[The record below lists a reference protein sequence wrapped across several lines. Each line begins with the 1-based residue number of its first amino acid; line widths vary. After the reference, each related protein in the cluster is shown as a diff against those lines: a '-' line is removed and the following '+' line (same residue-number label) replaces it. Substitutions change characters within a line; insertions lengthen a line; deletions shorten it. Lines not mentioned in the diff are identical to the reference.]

1 MPRLVTAL
9 VSVSSMTPFCHMTQ
23 VVALSLLGCVCS
35 LPFSQKLVAQL
46 LCTYLRSIDIWFD
59 GFQCLWCLLR
69 IGSSYNQWHT
79 TDTEGGSAV
88 AMVIAYARA
97 A

>member
-1 MPRLVTAL
+1 MPRHRMRHCAQHDSILSDDAGGGAPTAGAARL
-9 VSVSSMTPFCHMTQ
+9 R
-23 VVALSLLGCVCS
+23 AN
-35 LPFSQKLVAQL
+35 LPLIAQL
-46 LCTYLRSIDIWFD
+46 LCSYFTSIDIWFD

-88 AMVIAYARA
+88 AMVLAYVRA